1 MEILLND
8 SWSFHKENEASEQ
21 VRIPHTYNSV
31 DGQSGTSMWRGRG
44 FYTRK
49 LMITEA
55 DLKQSLFLEIGAAAM
70 VSTVYINGQK
80 VYENTCPYALYR
92 M

>member
-31 DGQSGTSMWRGRG
+31 DGQSGTLLCGEE
-44 FYTRK
+44 
-49 LMITEA
+49 EA
-55 DLKQSLFLEIGAAAM
+55 FIQES
-70 VSTVYINGQK
+70 
-80 VYENTCPYALYR
+80 
-92 M
+92 